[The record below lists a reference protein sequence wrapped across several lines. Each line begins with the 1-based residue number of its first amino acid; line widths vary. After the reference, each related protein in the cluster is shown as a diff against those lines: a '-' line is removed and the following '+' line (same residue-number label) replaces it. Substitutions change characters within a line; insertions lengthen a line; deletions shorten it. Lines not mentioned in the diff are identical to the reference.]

1 MTNDEKKIAE
11 VIRRS
16 VDARLPEDFADRL
29 VQRIHEGKK
38 DASSFA
44 KATED
49 RQDRGVLGKGLA
61 RVVLVAAS
69 VTLLLGFV
77 PGVFERDDAG
87 RDVRIVHFD
96 EIRPSDPN
104 RVPSD
109 FQLTGLAMF
118 GFCRE
123 AIRRRVKP
131 LVRCFCKRKREDER

>member
-1 MTNDEKKIAE
+1 MTEEEKKIAE
-11 VIRRS
+11 AIRKS
-16 VDARLPEDFADRL
+16 VDVRLPEDFADRL
-29 VQRIHEGKK
+29 VQRIREGKK
-38 DASSFA
+38 DA
-44 KATED
+44 KD
-49 RQDRGVLGKGLA
+49 HGVLGRGLA

-104 RVPSD
+104 RVPSE
-109 FQLTGLAMF
+109 FPRNGLALF

-131 LVRCFCKRKREDER
+131 LVQCFCKRKREDER

>member
-1 MTNDEKKIAE
+1 MTEEEKKIAE
-11 VIRRS
+11 TIRRS
-16 VDARLPEDFADRL
+16 VDVRLPEDFADRL
-29 VQRIHEGKK
+29 VQRIREGKK
-38 DASSFA
+38 DA
-44 KATED
+44 K
-49 RQDRGVLGKGLA
+49 DRGVLGRGLA

-96 EIRPSDPN
+96 EIRPTDPN

-131 LVRCFCKRKREDER
+131 LVQCFCKRREED

>member
-1 MTNDEKKIAE
+1 MTEDEKKIAE
-11 VIRRS
+11 AIRRS
-16 VDARLPEDFADRL
+16 VDVRLPEDFADRL
-29 VQRIHEGKK
+29 VQRIREGKK
-38 DASSFA
+38 DV
-44 KATED
+44 KD
-49 RQDRGVLGKGLA
+49 HGVLGKGLA

-96 EIRPSDPN
+96 EIRPSNPN

-131 LVRCFCKRKREDER
+131 LGQCFCKRREED

>member
-1 MTNDEKKIAE
+1 MTEDEKKIAE
-11 VIRRS
+11 AIRRT
-16 VDARLPEDFADRL
+16 VDVRLPEDFADRL
-29 VQRIHEGKK
+29 VQRIREGKK
-38 DASSFA
+38 DA
-44 KATED
+44 KD
-49 RQDRGVLGKGLA
+49 HGVLGKGLA

-77 PGVFERDDAG
+77 PTVFERNDAG

-104 RVPSD
+104 GMPSD
-109 FQLTGLAMF
+109 FQLNGLALF

-131 LVRCFCKRKREDER
+131 LVRCFCKRKREDEQ

>member
-1 MTNDEKKIAE
+1 MTEDEKKIAE
-11 VIRRS
+11 AIRKS
-16 VDARLPEDFADRL
+16 VDVRLPEDFADRL
-29 VQRIHEGKK
+29 VQRIREGKEDVK
-38 DASSFA
+38 DH
-44 KATED
+44 
-49 RQDRGVLGKGLA
+49 GVLCKGLA

-77 PGVFERDDAG
+77 PTVFERDDAG

-104 RVPSD
+104 RMPSD
-109 FQLTGLAMF
+109 FQLNGLALF

-131 LVRCFCKRKREDER
+131 LVQCFCKRKDEE

>member
-1 MTNDEKKIAE
+1 MTEDEKKIAE
-11 VIRRS
+11 AIRRS
-16 VDARLPEDFADRL
+16 VDVRLPEDFADRL
-29 VQRIHEGKK
+29 VQRIREEKK
-38 DASSFA
+38 DV
-44 KATED
+44 KD
-49 RQDRGVLGKGLA
+49 HGVLGKGLA

-77 PGVFERDDAG
+77 PGVFEHDDAG

-104 RVPSD
+104 RMPSD
-109 FQLTGLAMF
+109 FQLTGLALF

-131 LVRCFCKRKREDER
+131 LVRCFFKRRKED

>member
-1 MTNDEKKIAE
+1 MTEDEKKIAE
-11 VIRRS
+11 AIRRS
-16 VDARLPEDFADRL
+16 VDVRLPEDFADRL
-29 VQRIHEGKK
+29 VRRFREGEKNP
-38 DASSFA
+38 
-44 KATED
+44 
-49 RQDRGVLGKGLA
+49 RDRGVLGKGLA

-96 EIRPSDPN
+96 EIRPTDPN
-104 RVPSD
+104 RMPSD
-109 FQLTGLAMF
+109 FQLNGLALF

-131 LVRCFCKRKREDER
+131 LVQCFCKRREED

>member
-1 MTNDEKKIAE
+1 MTEDEKKIAE
-11 VIRRS
+11 AIRRS
-16 VDARLPEDFADRL
+16 VDVRLPEDFADRL
-29 VQRIHEGKK
+29 VQRIREGKK
-38 DASSFA
+38 DSC
-44 KATED
+44 D
-49 RQDRGVLGKGLA
+49 HGVLGKGLA

-77 PGVFERDDAG
+77 PTVFERDDAG

-104 RVPSD
+104 RMPSD
-109 FQLTGLAMF
+109 FQLNGLALF

-131 LVRCFCKRKREDER
+131 ILVRSRKREDER

>member
-1 MTNDEKKIAE
+1 MTEDEKKIAE
-11 VIRRS
+11 AIRRS
-16 VDARLPEDFADRL
+16 VDVRLPEDFADRL
-29 VQRIHEGKK
+29 VQRIREGKK
-38 DASSFA
+38 DP
-44 KATED
+44 
-49 RQDRGVLGKGLA
+49 RDRGVLGKGLA

-77 PGVFERDDAG
+77 PGVFDHSDTERNARVAQCDS
-87 RDVRIVHFD
+87 
-96 EIRPSDPN
+96 IRPTDPN

>member
-1 MTNDEKKIAE
+1 MTEEEKKIAE
-11 VIRRS
+11 AIRRS
-16 VDARLPEDFADRL
+16 VDVRLPEDFADRL
-29 VQRIHEGKK
+29 VQRIREGKK
-38 DASSFA
+38 DA
-44 KATED
+44 KD
-49 RQDRGVLGKGLA
+49 HGVLGKGLA

-96 EIRPSDPN
+96 EIRPTDPN
-104 RVPSD
+104 RMPSD
-109 FQLTGLAMF
+109 FQLTGLALF

-131 LVRCFCKRKREDER
+131 LVQCFCKRKDEE

>member
-1 MTNDEKKIAE
+1 MTDDEKKIAE
-11 VIRRS
+11 AIRRS
-16 VDARLPEDFADRL
+16 VDVRLPEDFADRL
-29 VQRIHEGKK
+29 VQRIREGKK
-38 DASSFA
+38 DA
-44 KATED
+44 KD
-49 RQDRGVLGKGLA
+49 HGVLGRGLA

-77 PGVFERDDAG
+77 PTVFERNDAG

-104 RVPSD
+104 RMPSD
-109 FQLTGLAMF
+109 FQLNGLALF

-131 LVRCFCKRKREDER
+131 LVQCFCKRREED

>member
-1 MTNDEKKIAE
+1 MTDDEKMIAE
-11 VIRRS
+11 AIRKS
-16 VDARLPEDFADRL
+16 VDVRLPEDFADRL
-29 VQRIHEGKK
+29 VQRIREGKK
-38 DASSFA
+38 DA
-44 KATED
+44 KD
-49 RQDRGVLGKGLA
+49 HGVLGKGLA

-77 PGVFERDDAG
+77 PGVFERNDAG
-87 RDVRIVHFD
+87 RDVRIVHLD

-104 RVPSD
+104 GVPSD

-131 LVRCFCKRKREDER
+131 LVQCFCKRREED

>member
-1 MTNDEKKIAE
+1 MTEEEKKIAE
-11 VIRRS
+11 AIRRS
-16 VDARLPEDFADRL
+16 VDVRLPEDFADRL
-29 VQRIHEGKK
+29 VQRIREGKK
-38 DASSFA
+38 DA
-44 KATED
+44 K
-49 RQDRGVLGKGLA
+49 DRGVLGRGLA
-61 RVVLVAAS
+61 RAVLVAAS

-77 PGVFERDDAG
+77 PTVFERDDAG

-96 EIRPSDPN
+96 EIRPTDPN

-131 LVRCFCKRKREDER
+131 LVRCFCKRREED

>member
-1 MTNDEKKIAE
+1 MTEDEKKIAE
-11 VIRRS
+11 AIRRS
-16 VDARLPEDFADRL
+16 VDVRLPEDFADRL
-29 VQRIHEGKK
+29 VQRIREGKK
-38 DASSFA
+38 DA
-44 KATED
+44 KD
-49 RQDRGVLGKGLA
+49 HGVLGKGLA

-77 PGVFERDDAG
+77 PTVFERNDAG

-104 RVPSD
+104 RMPSD

-131 LVRCFCKRKREDER
+131 LVRCFCKRKDEE

>member
-1 MTNDEKKIAE
+1 MTEDEKKIAE
-11 VIRRS
+11 AIRRS
-16 VDARLPEDFADRL
+16 VDVRLPEDFADRL
-29 VQRIHEGKK
+29 VQRIREGKK
-38 DASSFA
+38 DSC
-44 KATED
+44 
-49 RQDRGVLGKGLA
+49 DRGVLGRGLA

-87 RDVRIVHFD
+87 HDVRIVHFD
-96 EIRPSDPN
+96 EIRPTDPN

-131 LVRCFCKRKREDER
+131 LVQCFCKRKDEE

>member
-1 MTNDEKKIAE
+1 MTEDEKKIAE
-11 VIRRS
+11 AIRRS
-16 VDARLPEDFADRL
+16 VDVRLPEDFADRL
-29 VQRIHEGKK
+29 VRRIREGNNDAK
-38 DASSFA
+38 DH
-44 KATED
+44 
-49 RQDRGVLGKGLA
+49 GVLGRGLA

-96 EIRPSDPN
+96 EIRPTDPN
-104 RVPSD
+104 RMPSD

-131 LVRCFCKRKREDER
+131 LVQCFCKRREED

>member
-1 MTNDEKKIAE
+1 MTEDEKKIAE
-11 VIRRS
+11 AIRKS
-16 VDARLPEDFADRL
+16 VDVRLPEDFADRL
-29 VQRIHEGKK
+29 VQRIREGKK
-38 DASSFA
+38 DA
-44 KATED
+44 K
-49 RQDRGVLGKGLA
+49 DRGVLGRGLA

-77 PGVFERDDAG
+77 PGVFERNDAG

-96 EIRPSDPN
+96 EIRPTDPN
-104 RVPSD
+104 RMPSD

-131 LVRCFCKRKREDER
+131 LVQCFCKRKDEE